1 MGFKLKNQKPGG
13 PGKKIGNKKGQI
25 QKAKNPNNII
35 DKVKSAF
42 NNKAPEAKAKPQTA
56 VQKQAETKMN
66 TKKSFNDKYSGIL
79 KKSTAKKPT
88 DIPDD
93 RKSTIPF
100 NFQAQNTFN
109 TSTNATG
116 QTVKTFT
123 DETGTPLQR
132 INSNTGISSGDV
144 KTTQGATKRTKFL
157 NDLGAKIAKRE
168 ATGMQGRIDYQAQ
181 FNKDTRSLA
190 NTQKV
195 AQSQF
200 DYYGSLPD
208 VRGTDADGNPITLEG
223 IKKSQGMYINT
234 NKSDDKRGNENLYAD
249 NPNVFRPSGSPMLTR
264 DSDGNSISAS
274 APDADIQGGF
284 TFKNYTSPTTNS
296 DGTVTPARMQIDDD
310 WRYNKNM
317 LESNA
322 FGRQWANNPAAIAYK
337 EKYNVSSNY
346 SELGSTLSDISEGS
360 FSRGTAF
367 ESDPI
372 DPITK

>member
-56 VQKQAETKMN
+56 VQKQAETEMN

-88 DIPDD
+88 DLPGD

-132 INSNTGISSGDV
+132 INRNTGLSSGDV
-144 KTTQGATKRTKFL
+144 KTTQGATKRTKYL
-157 NDLGAKIAKRE
+157 NDLGIKLAKKN
-168 ATGMQGRIDYQAQ
+168 ATGMQSRYDYQNQ
-181 FNKDTRSLA
+181 FYQDSRSLA
-190 NTQKV
+190 NTQKI
-195 AQSQF
+195 AESQF

-208 VRGTDADGNPITLEG
+208 VEGTDADGNKITFKG
-223 IKKSQGMYINT
+223 VKKSHGMYINT
-234 NKSDDKRGNENLYAD
+234 NKSGARKENLYAD
-249 NPNVFRPSGSPMLTR
+249 NPNVFRPAGSPMLTR
-264 DSDGNSISAS
+264 SKDGSSISAS
-274 APDADIQGGF
+274 TPDADIQGGF
-284 TFKNYTSPTTNS
+284 TFRNYTSSTTNP
-296 DGTVTPARMQIDDD
+296 DGTVTPPRLVTDENWGYQQSI
-310 WRYNKNM
+310 

-322 FGRQWANNPAAIAYK
+322 FGKKWGESDAAKAYK

-346 SELGSTLSDISEGS
+346 SELGPTLSDLSEGS
-360 FSRGTAF
+360 FSTGTAY

>member
-13 PGKKIGNKKGQI
+13 PGRKIGNKKGQI

-35 DKVKSAF
+35 DKVKSGF
-42 NNKAPEAKAKPQTA
+42 NNKAPEAKPKPQTA

-66 TKKSFNDKYSGIL
+66 VDIKDKYPVL
-79 KKSTAKKPT
+79 KKSTPKKPT
-88 DIPDD
+88 DIPKD

-109 TSTNATG
+109 TSTNAAG

-132 INSNTGISSGDV
+132 ISNNTGIFSGDV
-144 KTTQGATKRTKFL
+144 KTTQGTTKRTKFL
-157 NDLGAKIAKRE
+157 NNLGAKIAKRE
-168 ATGMQGRIDYQAQ
+168 ATGMQGRIDYQTQ
-181 FNKDTRSLA
+181 FNRDTRSLM
-190 NTQKV
+190 NTQHV
-195 AQSQF
+195 AISQF

-208 VRGTDADGNPITLEG
+208 VEGTDADGNLIKLKG

-234 NKSDDKRGNENLYAD
+234 NKSDDKRKENLYAD

-284 TFKNYTSPTTNS
+284 TFKNYTSPTTNP
-296 DGTVTPARMQIDDD
+296 DGTVTPARLELDDD
-310 WRYNKNM
+310 WSRKIGT

-322 FGRQWANNPAAIAYK
+322 FGRQWANNPAAQAYK

-346 SELGSTLSDISEGS
+346 SELGSTLSDLSEGS
-360 FSRGTAF
+360 FSRGKAF

>member
-42 NNKAPEAKAKPQTA
+42 NNKAPEAKPKPQTA

-79 KKSTAKKPT
+79 KKSTAEKPT

-93 RKSTIPF
+93 RESTIPF

-109 TSTNATG
+109 TSTNAAG
-116 QTVKTFT
+116 QNVKTFT

-132 INSNTGISSGDV
+132 INSNTGLSSGDV
-144 KTTQGATKRTKFL
+144 KTTQGATKKTKFL
-157 NDLGAKIAKRE
+157 QDLGNKIAKRE
-168 ATGMQGRIDYQAQ
+168 ATGMQGRTDYQAQ
-181 FNKDTRSLA
+181 FNRDTRALM

-195 AQSQF
+195 AESQF

-208 VRGTDADGNPITLEG
+208 VTGTDAAGNNITFPG

-234 NKSDDKRGNENLYAD
+234 NKSDAARPENLYAD
-249 NPNVFRPSGSPMLTR
+249 NPNVFRPSGSAMITR
-264 DSDGNSISAS
+264 DSEGSSISATT
-274 APDADIQGGF
+274 PDADIQGGF
-284 TFKNYTSPTTNS
+284 TFRNYTSPTTNS
-296 DGTVTPARMQIDDD
+296 DGTVTPARLQIDDD
-310 WRYNKNM
+310 WKYNKST

-322 FGRQWANNPAAIAYK
+322 FGRQWDDNPAAIAYK

-346 SELGSTLSDISEGS
+346 SELGSTLSDLSEGS

>member
-56 VQKQAETKMN
+56 AQKKVETEMN
-66 TKKSFNDKYSGIL
+66 AKKSFNDKYSGIL
-79 KKSTAKKPT
+79 KKSTAEKPT

-93 RKSTIPF
+93 RRSTIPF

-109 TSTNATG
+109 TSTNAAG
-116 QTVKTFT
+116 QNVKTFT

-132 INSNTGISSGDV
+132 INSNTGLSSGDV
-144 KTTQGATKRTKFL
+144 KTTQGATKKTKFL
-157 NDLGAKIAKRE
+157 QDLGNKIAKRE
-168 ATGMQGRIDYQAQ
+168 ATGMQGRTDYQAQ
-181 FNKDTRSLA
+181 FNRDTRSLM
-190 NTQKV
+190 NTQKI
-195 AQSQF
+195 AESQF

-208 VRGTDADGNPITLEG
+208 VTGTDAAGNNITFPG

-234 NKSDDKRGNENLYAD
+234 NKSDAARPENLYAD
-249 NPNVFRPSGSPMLTR
+249 NPNVFRPSGSAMITR
-264 DSDGNSISAS
+264 DSEGSSISATT
-274 APDADIQGGF
+274 PDADIQGGF
-284 TFKNYTSPTTNS
+284 TFRNYTSPTTNS
-296 DGTVTPARMQIDDD
+296 DGTVTPARLQIDDD
-310 WRYNKNM
+310 WKYNKST

-346 SELGSTLSDISEGS
+346 SELGSTLSDLSEGS